1 MNEEEA
7 FHLIKINTMAK
18 IKVFPMAKN
27 MNKTNLTTE
36 TIITPHRTT
45 DLAVDPD
52 PINKLAEVHRLRP
65 KAIIMTMEVEE
76 EHLITTDINN
86 QYCLITLDIRPNHKH
101 TTNHLSNSSNT
112 IQCNKSK

>member
-1 MNEEEA
+1 MV
-7 FHLIKINTMAK
+7 K
-18 IKVFPMAKN
+18 IKVFLMAKN

-36 TIITPHRTT
+36 TIITPRRTT

-76 EHLITTDINN
+76 VHLITTDINN
-86 QYCLITLDIRPNHKH
+86 QYCLISLGIRPNHKH
-101 TTNHLSNSSNT
+101 TTNHHSNSSNT
-112 IQCNKSK
+112 IRCSRSK